1 MWELLSHEN
10 CICFQKFLQHYFF
23 DFQKKLLQS
32 SDYDIFV
39 KIKWKRAI
47 LFSWQCIVNT
57 VLSNFPGLL
66 QKHIMAEVLSKNLVS
81 QSVSIF
87 NLSSKASN

>member
-1 MWELLSHEN
+1 MKIVFAFKNSFSIISLIS
-10 CICFQKFLQHYFF
+10 K
-23 DFQKKLLQS
+23 KKLLQS
-32 SDYDIFV
+32 SDYEIFV
-39 KIKWKRAI
+39 KMKWKRAI

-66 QKHIMAEVLSKNLVS
+66 QKHIMAEVLSKHLVS